1 MSRLRVRLSRRAVTA
16 AVVATMLSLALV
28 VPAFAAAASPG
39 VLPPTALYAGKTYG
53 QWSADWWKYVLAIPP
68 ERNPLNDE
76 TGARCAESQ
85 TGQVFF
91 LVGTFTLTPGPGGD
105 VVATASRSQCTV
117 PVGKAMLIPI
127 LNGECST
134 VEGNG
139 TTESELRSCA
149 KRQVDPAM
157 NLAAEVDGVP
167 IHNLQRYRAASPLFT
182 FTLPQD
188 NMLGAPAGS
197 SPSVADGYYLL
208 LSPLAAGTH
217 RIHVHGEAPLSDTA
231 KFVLDVTYDP
241 LTVGA
246 P

>member
-1 MSRLRVRLSRRAVTA
+1 MTA

-157 NLAAEVDGVP
+157 NLAARG
-167 IHNLQRYRAASPLFT
+167 
-182 FTLPQD
+182 
-188 NMLGAPAGS
+188 
-197 SPSVADGYYLL
+197 
-208 LSPLAAGTH
+208 
-217 RIHVHGEAPLSDTA
+217 
-231 KFVLDVTYDP
+231 
-241 LTVGA
+241 
-246 P
+246 